1 MKYYIND
8 YAYEKHHLLVEE
20 GDKNQKKGIWL
31 DMPQLYFAEGNVVKA
46 GYTISLVNG
55 DVVIVSFFNDVI
67 LQAKDGHKLSV
78 EEITIFMLLL
88 ISETILHATDYL
100 MENHNG
106 ETLIDVPNAT
116 PESIMEFVQDRVN
129 GLN

>member
-1 MKYYIND
+1 MKYYIDD
-8 YAYEKHHLLVEE
+8 YQYEKHHLLIEE
-20 GDKNQKKGIWL
+20 GDKNQKKGTWF
-31 DMPQLYFAEGNVVKA
+31 DMPQLFFGEGNMVKA

-55 DVVIVSFFNDVI
+55 DVVIVSFFNDVT

-88 ISETILHATDYL
+88 MSETILHATDYL
-100 MENHNG
+100 MDNYNG
-106 ETLIDVPNAT
+106 ETLIDIPNAT
-116 PESIMEFVQDRVN
+116 PENIMDFVQDRLN